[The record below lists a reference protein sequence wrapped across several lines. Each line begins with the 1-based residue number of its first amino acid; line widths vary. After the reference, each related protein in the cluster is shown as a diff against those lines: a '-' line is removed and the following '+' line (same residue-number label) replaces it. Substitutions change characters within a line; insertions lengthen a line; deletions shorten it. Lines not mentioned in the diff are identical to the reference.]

1 MIEGFTLILGSQGER
16 HVLVWYPNDGGWLGY
31 SICGKVSS
39 RSLSEGVWQEFPRI
53 MCRSQQEVYDFLT
66 SKTPVCYECEK
77 RLADPT
83 NHPYVVRNHNRE
95 KVSPVVVVDAQQPT
109 VTTFKDIMSAAV
121 ADLQQS
127 TSEEFDAVTSE
138 LREMSAAVEDLR
150 RSTTEEFDAVTSEL
164 REICR
169 YLKDIGD
176 DLKSVRIAS
185 ILQYAD
191 LGSPKV
197 GEAREQVD
205 YLMEH
210 QQRIRTDLHEY
221 K

>member
-16 HVLVWYPNDGGWLGY
+16 HVIVWYPNDGGWLGY

-39 RSLSEGVWQEFPRI
+39 QSISEGVWQEFPRI
-53 MCRSQQEVYDFLT
+53 MYRSQQEVYDFLT
-66 SKTPVCYECEK
+66 RDSASCSACEE

-83 NHPYVVRNHNRE
+83 NHPYVVRPLSHNRE
-95 KVSPVVVVDAQQPT
+95 KVPPVVVVDVQQPT
-109 VTTFKDIMSAAV
+109 VTTFKGIMGVAV

-127 TSEEFDAVTSE
+127 TSEEFDV
-138 LREMSAAVEDLR
+138 
-150 RSTTEEFDAVTSEL
+150 VTSEL

-185 ILQYAD
+185 VLQYAD
-191 LGSPKV
+191 LGTLKA
-197 GEAREQVD
+197 GEEREQVD

-210 QQRIRTDLHEY
+210 RYRTDLHEY

>member
-1 MIEGFTLILGSQGER
+1 MTHVFVWVDNGDSALGFSVCGTVASR
-16 HVLVWYPNDGGWLGY
+16 RVSDGWLPKATANG
-31 SICGKVSS
+31 ILVKDH
-39 RSLSEGVWQEFPRI
+39 QEI
-53 MCRSQQEVYDFLT
+53 YDLLT
-66 SKTPVCYECEK
+66 SKTPFCYECEK

-83 NHPYVVRNHNRE
+83 NHPYVVRNHTRE
-95 KVSPVVVVDAQQPT
+95 KVPPVVVDVQQPT
-109 VTTFKDIMSAAV
+109 MTTFKDIMSVAV

-138 LREMSAAVEDLR
+138 LRE
-150 RSTTEEFDAVTSEL
+150 
-164 REICR
+164 ICR
-169 YLKDIGD
+169 YLKGIGD

-191 LGSPKV
+191 LGTLKV
-197 GEAREQVD
+197 GEAREQVN

-210 QQRIRTDLHEY
+210 QHRTDLYEY

>member
-16 HVLVWYPNDGGWLGY
+16 HVIVWYPNDGGWLGY

-39 RSLSEGVWQEFPRI
+39 QSISEGVWQKFPRI
-53 MCRSQQEVYDFLT
+53 MYRSQQEVYDFLT
-66 SKTPVCYECEK
+66 RDSASCSACEE

-95 KVSPVVVVDAQQPT
+95 KVPPVVVDVQQPT
-109 VTTFKDIMSAAV
+109 MTTFKDIMSVAV

-138 LREMSAAVEDLR
+138 LRE
-150 RSTTEEFDAVTSEL
+150 
-164 REICR
+164 ICR
-169 YLKDIGD
+169 YLKGIGD

-191 LGSPKV
+191 LGTLKV
-197 GEAREQVD
+197 GEAREQVN

-210 QQRIRTDLHEY
+210 QHRTDLYEY

>member
-1 MIEGFTLILGSQGER
+1 MIEGFTLAWGVRLTHVFVWVDNGDSALGFSVCGTVASR
-16 HVLVWYPNDGGWLGY
+16 RVSDGWLRNMTANGTVVKDQRE
-31 SICGKVSS
+31 I
-39 RSLSEGVWQEFPRI
+39 
-53 MCRSQQEVYDFLT
+53 YDVLT

-95 KVSPVVVVDAQQPT
+95 KVPPVVVVDVQQPT
-109 VTTFKDIMSAAV
+109 VTTFKDIMSVAV

-210 QQRIRTDLHEY
+210 QHGTDLHEY

>member
-16 HVLVWYPNDGGWLGY
+16 HVIVWYPNDGGWLGY

-39 RSLSEGVWQEFPRI
+39 QNISEGVWQKFPRI
-53 MCRSQQEVYDFLT
+53 MYRSQQEVYDFLT
-66 SKTPVCYECEK
+66 RDSASCSACEE
-77 RLADPT
+77 RLADPA

-95 KVSPVVVVDAQQPT
+95 KVPPVVVVDVQQPT
-109 VTTFKDIMSAAV
+109 VTTFKDIMSVAV

-127 TSEEFDAVTSE
+127 TS
-138 LREMSAAVEDLR
+138 
-150 RSTTEEFDAVTSEL
+150 EEFDAVTSEL